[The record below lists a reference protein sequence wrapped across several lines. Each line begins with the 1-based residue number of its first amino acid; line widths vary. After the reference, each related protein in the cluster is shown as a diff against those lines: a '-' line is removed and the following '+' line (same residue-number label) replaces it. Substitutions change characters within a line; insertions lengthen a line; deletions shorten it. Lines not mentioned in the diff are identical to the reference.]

1 MRLKEQE
8 IFFTRKELE
17 SMNFK
22 NLGKNVLIDRLT
34 PIYKPEKISIG
45 SNVRIGSF
53 CILSGDIIIGD
64 YVHIASYC
72 FLNAGNFGIAIGDF
86 VNIGSYSRLLC
97 SSDDYSGESMVS
109 EAVPEKFKNTINGKI
124 EVQKHSLI
132 GSGVLIM
139 PSVTLAQGSSI
150 GAMSL
155 VKDSTKSFGI
165 YAGIPAKR
173 IKERSKK
180 ILKLER
186 EFLNSAT
193 HIVNYGG
200 GVKHYKF
207 KNLFSQ
213 KVKLCA

>member
-22 NLGKNVLIDRLT
+22 NLGENVMIDRLT
-34 PIYKPEKISIG
+34 PIYKPERISIG

-53 CILSGDIIIGD
+53 CILSGNIEIGS

-72 FLNAGNFGIAIGDF
+72 FLNAGNLGITIGDF

-97 SSDDYSGESMVS
+97 SSDDYSGESMVTS
-109 EAVPEKFKNTINGKI
+109 CAPERFKNTQKGKI

-150 GAMSL
+150 GAMSM
-155 VKDSTKSFGI
+155 VKDSTKPFGI

-180 ILKLER
+180 LLKLEK
-186 EFLNSAT
+186 EFLDS
-193 HIVNYGG
+193 IKGE
-200 GVKHYKF
+200 
-207 KNLFSQ
+207 
-213 KVKLCA
+213 

>member
-34 PIYKPEKISIG
+34 PIYKPKRISIG

-53 CILSGDIIIGD
+53 CILSGDITIGN

-72 FLNAGNFGIAIGDF
+72 FLNAGNFGIVIGDF

-180 ILKLER
+180 ILKLEM

-200 GVKHYKF
+200 GVKT
-207 KNLFSQ
+207 L
-213 KVKLCA
+213 